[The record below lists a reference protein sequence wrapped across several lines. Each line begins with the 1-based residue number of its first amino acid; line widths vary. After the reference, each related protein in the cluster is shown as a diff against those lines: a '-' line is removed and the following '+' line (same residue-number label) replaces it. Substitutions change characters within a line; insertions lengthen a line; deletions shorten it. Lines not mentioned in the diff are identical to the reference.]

1 MSLNIDIFLS
11 FLRKCQYLLPL
22 SNIYSITIMNVC
34 TDCNLTFKSNK
45 CLQSHYRTKKHI
57 ERENRKHKCV
67 CGKSYIHRQ
76 ALHTHKQSCIVF
88 NRVSSF
94 SPTQAVILETEN
106 KKQKKEI
113 QTMKSQIDQLTQ
125 QVALLLERGPPN
137 TNTTHNTN
145 NTTNNNDNSTNTTN
159 NIETQNVIIVNS
171 FGNENTEYLTDRIM
185 SKLIK
190 DGPFTCLP
198 KIIERIH
205 FDPEHPENHNIKVTN
220 PKNNYAKVIK
230 DRKWVLTNKK
240 RAIDA
245 MIQNS
250 YDILEEKYQ
259 DNKESIPSFK
269 QERFESFQEKYTN
282 DDKELMRNIKGDV
295 DIAVLNG
302 TENIYKNNGEPN
314 GEP

>member
-1 MSLNIDIFLS
+1 
-11 FLRKCQYLLPL
+11 
-22 SNIYSITIMNVC
+22 MNVC
-34 TDCNLTFKSNK
+34 TDCNLTFKSKK
-45 CLQSHYRTKKHI
+45 CLQAHYRTKKHI
-57 ERENRKHKCV
+57 ERDSIERKHKCV

-76 ALHTHKQSCIVF
+76 ALYTHKQSCIVSK
-88 NRVSSF
+88 RVSSF

-106 KKQKKEI
+106 KKHKKEI
-113 QTMKSQIDQLTQ
+113 QNMKSQIDQLKQ
-125 QVALLLERGPPN
+125 QVALLLERGPSN
-137 TNTTHNTN
+137 TNTTH

-171 FGNENTEYLTDRIM
+171 FGNENTEYLTDRIV

-205 FDPEHPENHNIKVTN
+205 FNPEHPENHNIKVTN
-220 PKNNYAKVIK
+220 QKANYAKVIK
-230 DRKWVLTNKK
+230 DRKWVFTNKK

-259 DNKESIPSFK
+259 DNKESIPPFK

-282 DDKELMRNIKGDV
+282 EDKQLMKNIKNDV
-295 DIAVLNG
+295 DVAVLNG
-302 TENIYKNNGEPN
+302 TENIYKNNGDGGPN

>member
-1 MSLNIDIFLS
+1 MYKRQVCKKQYSSEKIFNKHLQTKS
-11 FLRKCQYLLPL
+11 HHIRTLPGQAAAPYKC
-22 SNIYSITIMNVC
+22 V
-34 TDCNLTFKSNK
+34 
-45 CLQSHYRTKKHI
+45 CLQSFTKSQAMYQH
-57 ERENRKHKCV
+57 RKICK
-67 CGKSYIHRQ
+67 
-76 ALHTHKQSCIVF
+76 VF
-88 NRVSSF
+88 NQPQTNSECSEQTANTPQVIQLLQEN
-94 SPTQAVILETEN
+94 TQM
-106 KKQKKEI
+106 KEEI
-113 QTMKSQIDQLTQ
+113 NALRK
-125 QVALLLERGPPN
+125 QVALLFEN
-137 TNTTHNTN
+137 TQSNNHTTH

-171 FGNENTEYLTDRIM
+171 FGNENTEYLTDRIV

-205 FDPEHPENHNIKVTN
+205 FNPEHPENHNIKVTN
-220 PKNNYAKVIK
+220 QKANYAKVIK
-230 DRKWVLTNKK
+230 DRKWVFTNKK

-259 DNKESIPSFK
+259 DNKESIPPFK

-282 DDKELMRNIKGDV
+282 EDKQLMKNIKNDV
-295 DIAVLNG
+295 DVAVLNG
-302 TENIYKNNGEPN
+302 TENIYKNNGDN